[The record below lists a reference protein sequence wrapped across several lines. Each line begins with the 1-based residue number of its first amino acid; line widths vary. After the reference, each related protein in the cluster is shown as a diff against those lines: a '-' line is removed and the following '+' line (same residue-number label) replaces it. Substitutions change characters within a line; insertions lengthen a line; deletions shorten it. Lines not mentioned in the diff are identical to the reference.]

1 MNDAT
6 TDAVE
11 FTYKGQRYVRVDIKP
26 HRRANGTMT
35 RFRGVVIELPDMRR
49 DLHLHGVAPP
59 QAARAEPALPEA
71 QLRPPKRAYP
81 NPAVT
86 PPNRNRNVTVTR

>member
-1 MNDAT
+1 
-6 TDAVE
+6 
-11 FTYKGQRYVRVDIKP
+11 VRVDIKP

-71 QLRPPKRAYP
+71 QL
-81 NPAVT
+81 
-86 PPNRNRNVTVTR
+86 